1 MITHVSVAVMYVAD
15 QDRSLDFYVGKLG
28 FRKKVDREMWPGAC
42 RLEITPNCRRH
53 QETWLSH

>member
-28 FRKKVDREMWPGAC
+28 FRKKVDREMWPGGMLA
-42 RLEITPNCRRH
+42 
-53 QETWLSH
+53 